1 MNKLIK
7 SLSLAAFLL
16 VLMSF
21 SQAPTYSFIGTYGV
35 SENNPNVIELT
46 LNEDHTF
53 TYKDFSNPER
63 KIDVQGS
70 WEAKNDV
77 ITLTNYTSNFSFHN
91 KWKIKMDGKVAKSR
105 KGMTFY
111 TLMKL

>member
-1 MNKLIK
+1 MNKQIK
-7 SLSLAAFLL
+7 LLSLVAFVF

-21 SQAPTYSFIGTYGV
+21 TNTPNSSIIGTYGV

-46 LNEDHTF
+46 LNADHTF
-53 TYKDFSNPER
+53 AYKDFSNAKKP
-63 KIDVQGS
+63 IDVNGN

-77 ITLTNYTSNFSFHN
+77 ILLKNYTTNFSFHN
-91 KWKIKMDGKVAKSR
+91 KWKIKMNGKVAKSR